1 MKILAVRW
9 SLAIL
14 FVSLISAPGFSGEAR
29 SPSSSEWERT
39 IEAAKKEGKLVA
51 AIPASAEL
59 RKVIGEIF
67 PKRFPGI
74 ELELTNAR
82 GPSNASKIAAEHAAG
97 VRYYDLLISGT
108 ATPFGLLN
116 AAILEPVEPL
126 LLLPEVKDPK
136 RWFGAHIWLDN
147 AKRFIYA
154 FQVYQSENI
163 WHNPTL
169 MKAEDVRSYDDL
181 LNPKWK
187 GKIGLLDPRSPGAGT
202 ATWAF
207 FLKIKGEEYL
217 KKLAAQEMFLSRDQ
231 RQLADSLAKGK
242 IALTIGLT
250 YYTFLPFIKAGLPI
264 KPLPD
269 MKEGTYTS
277 CGSSALS
284 VVKNS
289 PHPNATKVFINW
301 LLGKEGQEIYGKAM
315 GQATRRFDVDTQWMV
330 EHGVRASK
338 DFLTVEENNRLEN
351 YGEDTVN
358 HYWAKSTKIAEEV
371 FK

>member
-1 MKILAVRW
+1 MKFFRLRFFLALLIAP
-9 SLAIL
+9 LA
-14 FVSLISAPGFSGEAR
+14 STPAFSGEAKTPA
-29 SPSSSEWERT
+29 SPEWDKT

-59 RKVIGEIF
+59 RKAIGEIF

-74 ELELTNAR
+74 ELDLTNAR
-82 GPSNASKIAAEHAAG
+82 GPSNAGKIAAEHAAG
-97 VRYYDLLISGT
+97 VRYFDLLISGT
-108 ATPFGLLN
+108 STPFTLLN
-116 AAILEPVEPL
+116 AGILEPVEPL
-126 LLLPEVKDPK
+126 LLLPDVKDPK
-136 RWFGAHIWLDN
+136 RWFGGHIWLDN
-147 AKRFIYA
+147 AKKFIYA
-154 FQVYQSENI
+154 FQVYQSENF

-169 MKAEDVRSYDDL
+169 MKPEEVRSYDDL

-187 GKIGLLDPRSPGAGT
+187 GKIGILDPRSAGAGT

-242 IALTIGLT
+242 IAITIGLT
-250 YYTFLPFIKAGLPI
+250 YYTFSPFLKAGLPI

-315 GQATRRFDVDTQWMV
+315 GQATRRLDVDTKWMAA
-330 EHGVRASK
+330 HGVRASK

-351 YGEDTVN
+351 YGEDTIN
-358 HYWAKSTKIAEEV
+358 NYWAKSAKIAEEV

>member
-1 MKILAVRW
+1 
-9 SLAIL
+9 
-14 FVSLISAPGFSGEAR
+14 
-29 SPSSSEWERT
+29 
-39 IEAAKKEGKLVA
+39 
-51 AIPASAEL
+51 
-59 RKVIGEIF
+59 
-67 PKRFPGI
+67 
-74 ELELTNAR
+74 
-82 GPSNASKIAAEHAAG
+82 
-97 VRYYDLLISGT
+97 LISGT
-108 ATPFGLLN
+108 ATPFSLLN
-116 AAILEPVEPL
+116 AGILEPVEPL

-136 RWFGAHIWLDN
+136 RWFGGHIWLDN

-163 WHNPTL
+163 WHNAAL
-169 MKAEDVRSYDDL
+169 LKAEDVRSYDDL

-187 GKIGLLDPRSPGAGT
+187 GKLGILDPRSPGAGT

-217 KKLAAQEMFLSRDQ
+217 KRLAAQEMFLSRDQ

-264 KPLPD
+264 KSLPD

-315 GQATRRFDVDTQWMV
+315 GQATRRLDVETKWMV

-338 DFLTVEENNRLEN
+338 DFLTVEENSRLEN
-351 YGEDTVN
+351 YGEDTIN
-358 HYWAKSTKIAEEV
+358 NYWAKSAKIAEEV

>member
-1 MKILAVRW
+1 MRTTLVMIFVLAALLW
-9 SLAIL
+9 LNPKPMLAADSKL
-14 FVSLISAPGFSGEAR
+14 AWQL
-29 SPSSSEWERT
+29 EWEKT
-39 IEAAKKEGKLVA
+39 VEAAKKEGKLVA

-59 RKVIGEIF
+59 RKAIGEIF
-67 PKRFPGI
+67 PKRYPGV
-74 ELELTNAR
+74 ELDLTNAR
-82 GPSNASKIAAEHAAG
+82 GPSNAGKIAAEHAAG
-97 VRYYDLLISGT
+97 VRYFDLLISGT
-108 ATPFGLLN
+108 ATPFSLLN
-116 AAILEPVEPL
+116 AGILEPVEPL

-136 RWFGAHIWLDN
+136 RWYGGHIWLDN
-147 AKRFIYA
+147 AKRSIYA
-154 FQVYQSENI
+154 FQIYQSENI
-163 WHNPTL
+163 WHNPTQ

-231 RQLADSLAKGK
+231 RQLADSLAKGN

-250 YYTFLPFIKAGLPI
+250 YYTFLPFIKAGLPV
-264 KPLPD
+264 KSLPD
-269 MKEGTYTS
+269 MREGTYTS

-301 LLGKEGQEIYGKAM
+301 LLGKEGQELYGKAM
-315 GQATRRFDVDTQWMV
+315 GQATRRFDVDTKWMV

-338 DFLTVEENNRLEN
+338 DFLSVEENNRLEN
-351 YGEDTVN
+351 YGEDTIN
-358 HYWAKSTKIAEEV
+358 NYWAKSAKIAEEV

>member
-1 MKILAVRW
+1 MKIFAVRW
-9 SLAIL
+9 FLTIFFAALMS
-14 FVSLISAPGFSGEAR
+14 SPGFCGEAR

-39 IEAAKKEGKLVA
+39 IEAAQKESKLVA

-74 ELELTNAR
+74 ELDLTNAR

-108 ATPFGLLN
+108 ATPFSLLN
-116 AAILEPVEPL
+116 AGILEPVEPL
-126 LLLPEVKDPK
+126 FVLPDVKDPK
-136 RWFGAHIWLDN
+136 RWFGGHIWLDN

-169 MKAEDVRSYDDL
+169 MKVDDIRSYDDL

-187 GKIGLLDPRSPGAGT
+187 GKIGILDPRSPGAGT

-250 YYTFLPFIKAGLPI
+250 YYTF
-264 KPLPD
+264 
-269 MKEGTYTS
+269 
-277 CGSSALS
+277 CLS
-284 VVKNS
+284 
-289 PHPNATKVFINW
+289 
-301 LLGKEGQEIYGKAM
+301 
-315 GQATRRFDVDTQWMV
+315 
-330 EHGVRASK
+330 
-338 DFLTVEENNRLEN
+338 
-351 YGEDTVN
+351 
-358 HYWAKSTKIAEEV
+358 
-371 FK
+371 